1 MAIDKLIPRY
11 LNKDDDARLVKT
23 VEMTDA
29 LNVRISADA
38 DGNGGV
44 IKNAYGND
52 DIPFRT
58 GDELPNGDNEV
69 IGVVSNPQDGEI
81 YFFVWNEN
89 NDDSI
94 YRFSSSSNEAQLV
107 YRSST
112 LGFVRYATVR
122 ATVIKNLSDEVL
134 LYFTDGINEPRKINA
149 TRALLGLYPAAFTSG
164 TDSEK
169 LICTAVAKQPP
180 MTPPTFVF
188 STNPTLRQNNLYEA
202 TFQFAAQYV
211 YQDGERSAISP
222 YSELAVSP
230 AQFFDGILSE
240 EEKLKDN
247 TLTISVPTSVAD
259 VKEIIVLARNGNI
272 GTFYEI
278 GTVNNSPT
286 TAFQTITFDNSK
298 LYTPVSGDEVKKIY
312 DNVPFSAESLTIV
325 GNRLVFGGYTAGREN
340 IRTDVDVLPNYF
352 PQPDNYD
359 IEVSY
364 PSEQGPP
371 IYANRAKS
379 FDIDITS
386 IPNSITEDSIL
397 NIVFSLNLG
406 RITFQVGGMYVQWV
420 QKDKATQNEHDYAGL
435 IETYSNVGNIT
446 GGLQV
451 KASPFSVSKYIN
463 VPAGSTK
470 TEIVNLIKTSIS
482 GNYNLVLDSDVT
494 NFDYAT
500 KITKVQDLQ
509 GTTNDNKWMFF
520 NGSGQMNVVLG
531 DETSTYLT
539 FEMKITTAALAAK
552 VGYNFNV
559 ANTINTAV
567 SAIPPLS
574 MIKSLFTKGKSLGD
588 AYPATNVLF
597 NQIEFVDVPVVTYKG
612 DGAQYNYFGRIR
624 ESGNQFIPG
633 NEGNGDNP
641 IPFTG
646 KTSFLTTQE
655 DLDAPISFQANILTR
670 GDINGYQ
677 TFKAGATHSFGIVY
691 YDLFNRNGGV
701 QPLRDMYV
709 DWYDVRSLDNDLYGR
724 VDTVLRVK
732 HNAPLWAVKWAPVY
746 AKINSVTNK
755 LQYSITRAYT
765 ATNLQAKP
773 FSGVASFEEVIY
785 LSMRSLEGKSDSY
798 REMFAAD
805 IEYKFQEGD
814 RLRIVQYGNLQ
825 RSSIDVEV
833 LGYFDFIDDI
843 DTNPVLDLTSD
854 EDTFNTTGRF
864 LAIRTVDFVGWDTYS
879 IITGV
884 DNWRNDCVIEI
895 YRQNRPMS
903 EQIFYEI
910 GENYPVVNGIH
921 VGQRT
926 VVSPVDVEV
935 AADGDGLIFYANV
948 QVFKGDILT
957 DGSGNTLVVNNVYP
971 AVNGIYN
978 YVFYANIT
986 SGSFS
991 IATYTLNLTN
1001 SSDAVIQFS
1010 AGDSYYRP
1018 RLLKVGEKA
1027 YANNFEFSFIE
1038 DYSVSDMFPSNSVSI
1053 GRPHAV
1059 IPDSETTFYQS
1070 SIVYSEPYLITNQR
1084 LGLSSFNPSLVN
1096 FKDLDYRYGSIKQL
1110 VGDDDRMY
1118 VIQER
1123 KSGWVPV
1130 GRNVIQTSDGLESLT
1145 VSNAVFGVAN
1155 YYLGDYGI
1163 NNNPESLGLD
1173 RGRIYFADVRA
1184 GKIVRISRDGITLIS
1199 EAKMDAFF
1207 KENFRYITT
1216 LTSRQKVVGGVDS
1229 EAEEYIVSTDLI
1241 SSAVVTVT
1249 DGTTTYTYDVQTNPV
1264 GDRVVSDIEFDD
1276 DDIFT
1281 FSTEIREFQ
1290 TICDEFQYS
1299 LNAIVFLDKLIDGQP
1314 AYVGEEF
1321 IGQTG
1326 VIYGVATNSTYD
1338 FFVTIALDLA
1348 QGNFSFTNDCGDY
1361 DGSIGSPSTFVNDF
1375 TAAFDVNDGVWNT
1388 LYSYRPEA
1396 IASVDDTLYTFKGGT
1411 MYVHTDA
1418 VPRTTYY
1425 GANTPAGSIVEVI
1438 SSSNNSMVKCYE
1450 AMSIEGDAPW
1460 AVAVSNTDQS
1470 TQIASADFEEKE
1482 RYYYAYVPRD
1492 SSANT
1497 GTSTITSLSGT
1508 SEVFV
1513 LGDVA
1518 TGGVVGSSI
1527 TFTAPV
1533 GAVAFPIGASLF
1545 KVSGNTMVTLSVT
1558 VTGITGSNTIS
1569 CSGAPVSLANGNTV
1583 IAIANPLIE
1592 GDQMRDYFSKFRL
1605 SNLDPNEI
1613 ELYAVNAV
1621 FSPSKLHNELG
1632 QQ

>member
-1 MAIDKLIPRY
+1 MAIDKIIPRY

-23 VEMTDA
+23 IEMTDA

-52 DIPFRT
+52 DIPFRA

-89 NDDSI
+89 SDDSI

-122 ATVIKNLSDEVL
+122 ASVIKNLSDEVL
-134 LYFTDGINEPRKINA
+134 LYFTDGINEPKKINA

-164 TDSEK
+164 TDAEK

-188 STNPTLRQNNLYEA
+188 STDPTLKQNNLYEA
-202 TFQFAAQYV
+202 TFQFAAQYI

-222 YSELAVSP
+222 YSELAVSSV
-230 AQFFDGILSE
+230 QFFDGILSE
-240 EEKLKDN
+240 EEKLKEN

-259 VKEIIVLARNGNI
+259 VKDIVVLARNGNV

-286 TAFQTITFDNSK
+286 TSFQTVTFDNSK
-298 LYTPVSGDEVKKIY
+298 LYTPISGDDVKKIY
-312 DNVPFSAESLTIV
+312 DNVPMSAESLTIV
-325 GNRLVFGGYTAGREN
+325 GNRLVFGGYTAGYDN
-340 IRTDVDVLPNYF
+340 IRTDVDVIPNYF
-352 PQPDNYD
+352 PQPTNYEMD
-359 IEVSY
+359 VTY
-364 PSEQGPP
+364 PSTYHTVTELKRK
-371 IYANRAKS
+371 A
-379 FDIDITS
+379 FDIDIS
-386 IPNSITEDSIL
+386 NIPAATAEDSVL
-397 NIVFSLNLG
+397 NLAFSLNLG
-406 RITFQVGGMYVQWV
+406 CISFEVGGMYIQWV

-435 IETYSNVGNIT
+435 ISSRVQPNG
-446 GGLQV
+446 GGLNV
-451 KASPFSVSKYIN
+451 KASPFSISKYIN
-463 VPAGSTK
+463 IASGSTK
-470 TEIVNLIKTSIS
+470 TQIVDLIKSSIIDT
-482 GNYNLVLDSDVT
+482 YNVVLDSDVT
-494 NFDYAT
+494 NFEYASL
-500 KITKVQDLQ
+500 IVEVDDLQ
-509 GTTNDNKWMFF
+509 GSTNSNKWMFF
-520 NGSGQMNVVLG
+520 NGSGQINVTLAN
-531 DETSTYLT
+531 ETSSTLT
-539 FEMKITTAALAAK
+539 FDMSVKSAALVAK

-559 ANTINTAV
+559 ANAINTAV
-567 SAIPPLS
+567 NIFPPIS
-574 MIKSLFTKGKSLGD
+574 MLKSLFTRGKSLGE
-588 AYPATNVLF
+588 AFPATNVLF
-597 NQIEFVDVPVVTYKG
+597 NQIEFVDAPSVTYQG
-612 DGAQYNYFGRIR
+612 DEEDYNEFNKVTQ
-624 ESGNQFIPG
+624 SNNQFVPKFG
-633 NEGNGDNP
+633 TSTTPNVVNGLSFFLDN
-641 IPFTG
+641 TDDV
-646 KTSFLTTQE
+646 SN
-655 DLDAPISFQANILTR
+655 AISFQANILTK
-670 GDINGYQ
+670 GDISGYQ

-709 DWYDVRSLDNDLYGR
+709 DWYDARGLDNALYGR

-732 HNAPLWAVKWAPVY
+732 HNAPLWATKWAPVY
-746 AKINSVTNK
+746 AKINSITNK
-755 LQYSITRAYT
+755 IQYSIIRAYT

-785 LSMRSLEGKSDSY
+785 LSMRALEGKSDSY
-798 REMFAAD
+798 KEMFAAD
-805 IEYKFQEGD
+805 VEYKFQDGD
-814 RLRIVQYGNLQ
+814 RLRIIQYGDLQ

-879 IITGV
+879 IITGE
-884 DNWRNDCVIEI
+884 DNWRNDCVIEV
-895 YRQNRPMS
+895 YRPNRPTS

-926 VVSPVDVEV
+926 TISPIDVEV
-935 AADGDGLIFYANV
+935 VADGDGLMFYASS
-948 QVFKGDILT
+948 QVYSGDILT
-957 DGSGNTLVVNNVYP
+957 DGSGNTLVVTNVYA

-991 IATYTLNLTN
+991 IGTYTLNLSN
-1001 SSDAVIQFS
+1001 SLDAVIQFS

-1027 YANNFEFSFIE
+1027 YANNYKFSFIE

-1059 IPDSETTFYQS
+1059 IPDSKTTFYQS
-1070 SIVYSEPYLITNQR
+1070 SIVYSEPYLASNQR
-1084 LGLSSFNPSLVN
+1084 LGLSSFNPTLIN

-1130 GRNVIQTSDGLESLT
+1130 GRNVIQTSDGIDAIT
-1145 VSNAVFGVAN
+1145 VSNAVFGIPN

-1163 NNNPESLGLD
+1163 NNNPESLGFD
-1173 RGRIYFADVRA
+1173 RGRIYFADVRS

-1216 LTSRQKVVGGVDS
+1216 LTSRQKVVGGVDN

-1249 DGTTTYTYDVQTNPV
+1249 DGTTTYTYDVQTNTV
-1264 GDRVVSDIEFDD
+1264 GDRVLSDIEFDD
-1276 DDIFT
+1276 DDLFI
-1281 FSTEIREFQ
+1281 FSTEVREFQ

-1338 FFVTIALDLA
+1338 FFVTIAIDLA

-1361 DGSIGSPSTFVNDF
+1361 DGSIGSPSNFVNDF
-1375 TAAFDVNDGVWNT
+1375 TAAFDVNDSVWNT

-1411 MYVHTDA
+1411 MYVHSDA
-1418 VPRTTYY
+1418 APRTTYY
-1425 GANTPAGSIVEVI
+1425 GALTPAGSIVEVI

-1450 AMSIEGDAPW
+1450 AMSIEGDSSW

-1470 TQIASADFEEKE
+1470 TSIARTDFEEKE
-1482 RYYYAYVPRD
+1482 RYYYAAVPRD

-1497 GTSTITSLSGT
+1497 GTTTITKLSGT

-1518 TGGVVGSSI
+1518 TGGVVGSTI
-1527 TFTAPV
+1527 TFTSSV
-1533 GAVAFPIGASLF
+1533 GTVSFPIGASLF
-1545 KVSGNTMVTLSVT
+1545 KVSGSTMVTLSVT
-1558 VTGITGSNTIS
+1558 VTGITSSNTIT

-1592 GDQMRDYFSKFRL
+1592 GDQMRDYYSKFRL
-1605 SNLDPNEI
+1605 SNDDASEV

-1632 QQ
+1632 Q